1 MIDEKY
7 TILIVDDEEE
17 NRKLLVE
24 ILGDEFDIIE
34 ATGGQS
40 AIDILDS
47 DGDSIDIVL
56 LHEDMPGVD
65 GFDVLT
71 SMNNKMLIQ
80 NIPVIMLSTVGSS
93 YNSRRAFGLGV
104 TDYIIAPFDSVIVKR
119 RVINTL
125 SLYSKQKKLI
135 ALLVRQIYKR
145 EKNANVMAN
154 ILGHIV
160 EFRNG
165 DDCSHVLN
173 VGVITK
179 IILERLNEIS
189 DYKFTYD
196 EILLISTAATLHDI
210 GKITIPEE
218 IAYKSGKLTEEEF
231 EIMKT
236 HSTAGRFILD
246 EMKSYENEE
255 LIKVAKDICLS
266 HHERYDGN
274 GYPYGLKGD
283 DIPITAQV
291 VGLADAYDV
300 LTSERVY
307 KKQFDH
313 EKAVLMIEYGESGE
327 FNPIVLKAF
336 KDVNEKIR
344 EELKINPIDR
354 NVDLEIR
361 RTLEEFLK
369 KEDIDI
375 IDRAM
380 ELLEKN

>member
-1 MIDEKY
+1 MQDEKY
-7 TILIVDDEEE
+7 MILIVDDEEE

-24 ILGDEFDIIE
+24 ILGEEYDLVE
-34 ATGGQS
+34 AKGGQE
-40 AIDILDS
+40 AIDILDERS
-47 DGDSIDIVL
+47 GEIDIVL
-56 LHEDMPGVD
+56 LHESMPDVD

-71 SMNNKMLIQ
+71 AMNNKMLIQ
-80 NIPVIMLSTVGSS
+80 NIPVIMLSIESTS
-93 YNSRRAFGLGV
+93 YNMRRAFGLGV
-104 TDYIIAPFDSVIVKR
+104 ADYIIAPFDSVIVKR

-125 SLYSKQKKLI
+125 SLYSKQKRLI
-135 ALLVRQIYKR
+135 SILVRQIYQR

-179 IILERLNEIS
+179 ILLEYLNETS
-189 DYKFTYD
+189 KYKFTYD

-210 GKITIPEE
+210 GKISIPEE
-218 IAYKSGKLTEEEF
+218 IAYKSGSLSKEEF
-231 EIMKT
+231 EMMKT
-236 HSTAGRFILD
+236 HSTAGKFILD
-246 EMKSYENEE
+246 EIKSFAEE
-255 LIKVAKDICLS
+255 EIVKIAKDICLS

-274 GYPYGLKGD
+274 GYPNGLVGD
-283 DIPITAQV
+283 EIPITAQV

-307 KKQFDH
+307 KTAFDH
-313 EKAVLMIEYGESGE
+313 DTAVKMILNGECGM
-327 FNPIVLKAF
+327 FNPVLIEAF
-336 KDVNEKIR
+336 KDVSDKIR
-344 EELKINPIDR
+344 EELKANPVDR

-369 KEDIDI
+369 EEEIDGIVRSMDMFKE
-375 IDRAM
+375 
-380 ELLEKN
+380 N